1 MDNEIAKKDSTLIC
15 TENLVKKIIR
25 KYMDLGYTKDSA
37 FEHLQQVVDNLQGKR
52 KGNNLAK
59 IDNNN
64 DYDLMRSMSTMQ

>member
-1 MDNEIAKKDSTLIC
+1 
-15 TENLVKKIIR
+15 
-25 KYMDLGYTKDSA
+25 MDLGYTKDSA
-37 FEHLQQVVDNLQGKR
+37 YEHLQQVVDNLQGKR